1 MILSE
6 LMLQQPVMNTMDF
19 APGSNQAF
27 LAAGRSCP
35 SQPVSQP
42 ANNGQTKK
50 ADPSAATRREDY
62 PVPGFFDYRLRAGS
76 YEVL

>member
-6 LMLQQPVMNTMDF
+6 LLLQYPAMNTMDF
-19 APGSNQAF
+19 APGSTTAF
-27 LAAGRSCP
+27 LTAGRSCP
-35 SQPVSQP
+35 SQPASQST
-42 ANNGQTKK
+42 NNGQSKK

-62 PVPGFFDYRLRAGS
+62 PVPGFFDYRLRAGG